1 MYRKRKQIQIKV
13 IITMN
18 KLELDI
24 LTSTFYRL
32 SPIIITEIQK
42 TEQLILLNEI
52 TARLED
58 CVFIDEVQSPKKLYQ
73 LFLENNS
80 KTLVFQKEDILQKR
94 KIYIDILE
102 GAFCSSPDSCMLWQ
116 VNYKGEK
123 SFKFHGRIIICTV
136 LTKEEVKKNNKLK
149 YISRDGMKI

>member
-1 MYRKRKQIQIKV
+1 M
-13 IITMN
+13 MN
-18 KLELDI
+18 NIELDI
-24 LTSTFYRL
+24 LVKTFDRL
-32 SPIIITEIQK
+32 SSIIIKEIKK
-42 TEQLILLNEI
+42 TEQQILLNEI

-58 CVFIDEVQSPKKLYQ
+58 CIFIDEVQSPKKLYQ

-94 KIYIDILE
+94 KNYIDILE

-123 SFKFHGRIIICTV
+123 SFKFHGRIIVCTQ
-136 LTKEEVKKNNKLK
+136 LTREEIKKTDKLK
-149 YISRDGMKI
+149 YIARDGMKL

>member
-1 MYRKRKQIQIKV
+1 
-13 IITMN
+13 MN

-73 LFLENNS
+73 IFLENNP
-80 KTLVFQKEDILQKR
+80 KTIIFQKEDVLQKR
-94 KIYIDILE
+94 KNYIDILE
-102 GAFCSSPDSCMLWQ
+102 GAFCSSPDSGDLWQ
-116 VNYKGEK
+116 VNYDGEK
-123 SFKFHGRIIICTV
+123 SFKFKGRIIICTV
-136 LTKEEVKKNNKLK
+136 LTKEEIKKSDKLK
-149 YISRDGMKI
+149 YIARDGLIL